1 MARRTLDQQ
10 IQNLKDEILI
20 LGSMVEEATLKSVDC
35 FEKA

>member
-20 LGSMVEEATLKSVDC
+20 LGSMVEEATLKSVD
-35 FEKA
+35 F